1 MFYGLDTE
9 EMIKDLTSVIVIG
22 YHNTPLSAHMT
33 MLCLAN
39 ITKYTDTE
47 DYELILIEDVP
58 KFPVRDDYHVL
69 KIDNHI
75 ILDEYT
81 NYSKKINLAVQ
92 QAKGEYLAIVQND
105 VFVWEGWL
113 KNLRYYLENGLAEA
127 VIPSQFPCSRQNIL
141 ESYKMTLEEGLDRGA
156 RDACMIMITKSAFE
170 QTGGFNEDLRIFQEA
185 DFYERMHSNRINQI
199 TTNKV
204 QVSHMTLGTHYQD
217 MKEFEKKI
225 HHDSLVRNEGIDPRS
240 LDD

>member
-1 MFYGLDTE
+1 
-9 EMIKDLTSVIVIG
+9 MIKGLTSVLVIG

-39 ITKYTDTE
+39 ITKYTDTK

-69 KIDNHI
+69 KIDKHI

-81 NYSKKINLAVQ
+81 NYSKKINLA
-92 QAKGEYLAIVQND
+92 AKEAQGEYLAIVQND

-113 KNLRYYLENGLAEA
+113 KDLRWYLENGYGEA
-127 VIPSQFPCSRQNIL
+127 IIPDQFPRSREDIL
-141 ESYKMTLEEGLDRGA
+141 NSYAMTMEEGLNMGA
-156 RDACMIMITKSAFE
+156 RDACLIYITAEAFKK
-170 QTGGFNEDLRIFQEA
+170 TGGFNPELKIFQEA
-185 DFYERMHSNRINQI
+185 DFYERMSATGVNQI

-217 MKEFEKKI
+217 MQEFENKI
-225 HHDSLVRNEGIDPRS
+225 HHDSEIRNV
-240 LDD
+240 